1 MNNICAGKEKREEKE
16 TAAANP
22 DGAVVTDGKSSVYT
36 LVIAGQI
43 EGHNAVPQGQK
54 SAKYELIIPQLVSVE
69 ESEDIT
75 GLLLILN
82 TVGGDVEAGL
92 ALSELIASMSKPTA
106 SLVLGGGHSI
116 GAPLAVS
123 TDRSFI
129 VPTATMTLHPVRT
142 SGVVLGAPQSYAFF
156 NKMQERII
164 GFITSHSAISA
175 ERLRKLM
182 LNTDEMATD
191 MGTVL
196 EGEDAVKEGLID
208 QSGGLCDALKYL
220 RGHASPYYSG

>member
-1 MNNICAGKEKREEKE
+1 MKNICVGEEKREEKE

-22 DGAVVTDGKSSVYT
+22 DGAVVTEGKSSVYT

-69 ESEDIT
+69 ESKDIT

-164 GFITSHSAISA
+164 GFITSHSAIGA

-208 QSGGLCDALKYL
+208 QIGGLCDALKYL
-220 RGHASPYYSG
+220 AACSTRQAN